1 MASSIRVFALICG
14 VIAVVIA
21 TNSIAMAQPTPPSTD
36 DQVNLFHLPDGFEI
50 QLVVSDPDIGQPMN
64 LNFDARGR
72 LWLTHSIEY
81 PYPAQSEGVEAD
93 RGKFAGGG
101 DNPPRDRLTVVEI
114 GPRGSAQQITH
125 FASGLNIPIGNVP
138 FGDGSEALVYAIPSI
153 FHVVD
158 HDHDGQSDAITTR
171 YTRFG
176 NIDVH
181 GNASSF
187 TRGVDGWI
195 YGCHGFSN
203 HSEISDASGNVVKLH
218 SGNTYRFREDGSR
231 FERWTAGQVNPF
243 GMTFD
248 PRGNLFN
255 SDCHSK
261 PVYQLLRGATYP
273 QFGGNPPPI
282 GYGPTM
288 IDHQHGSTGIC
299 GPAYYAA
306 EHFPEEYRDNLFIC
320 NPVTGRV
327 HRDQLTRVGSTLQ
340 CQTQPDFITSDDPWF
355 RPVDAIVGPD
365 GALYIADFC
374 NLVIGHYEAPLD
386 HPDRDRTHGRV
397 WRVVYQGDAKSP
409 IELRPTDLT
418 QLPAKELVDRLSD
431 PNLQVRTLATN
442 FLVDRA
448 NEESL
453 CLVRAAVE
461 SSNTATARAHSLWVL
476 ERTKTL
482 DDETLERL
490 AHDPDAIVR
499 THLIKML
506 AERIDWTATES
517 SLARNALHDSDA
529 FVQRAAADALGRHPA
544 SDNVEP
550 MLQTW
555 ATTPVDDTH
564 LIHTLRLSLR
574 DHLLSDQVIMG
585 LPLEAIEGDL
595 RERLIEV
602 SSVTDRDH
610 AAGLSLTLLETS
622 TNPAAW
628 ADRIATQIGNH
639 GTDDQVAKLIS
650 ITKQRIASEPR
661 SQFQILGAVANGM
674 QQRGKSLDQ
683 SEPLRGWWSEIAAEL
698 LGQIASSPAHWANHQ
713 VPEITAS
720 ESPWGIR
727 QRNSAD
733 GDSHALFWDS
743 IAGGESLTGIL
754 RSPAF
759 TVPTQIQFWMCGHN
773 GFPGSPD
780 AQKNL
785 VRLVDLES
793 GQTIAKQ
800 SPPRSDVAMQYTWDL
815 TEHAGRTAVIEIV
828 DADQADAYA
837 WVAVGR
843 IEPAV
848 VTISEDRFGDRIVEL
863 AGQFGLTE
871 HAAVVASL
879 VYDANQSPKIRKQA
893 MTSSLRLSEEASI
906 VPILDGVLSDSDET
920 NELRVAAADAL
931 ANLGSETAQHA
942 LARRLETSSYGLQQA
957 ISAGLARKSFGIELL
972 LSHISLGHASPQLLT
987 ENRIAEL
994 IQRNA
999 TSEQKTQ
1006 IAELAGDLPPKDEK
1020 SNQRMIQLREN
1031 MRHDFST
1038 ARAAEGEVLF
1048 KQHCATCH
1056 QIAGQGGVVG
1066 PQLDGVGNRGVER
1079 LLEDV
1084 VDPNRNVDVSFR
1096 MTQILTIDGNIVTG
1110 LLRREEGGRVVLADQ
1125 TGKEFSLA
1133 IDEIEQR
1140 QASTESLMPGNFAET
1155 MTAQQI
1161 QDVVAYLLTQQS
1173 AVAAASE

>member
-1 MASSIRVFALICG
+1 MASSIRVFALLSGLIAI
-14 VIAVVIA
+14 VIAA
-21 TNSIAMAQPTPPSTD
+21 NSLAMAQPTPPSTD
-36 DQVNLFHLPDGFEI
+36 DQVSLFHLPDGFEI
-50 QLVVSDPDIGQPMN
+50 QLVLSDPDIGQPMN

-72 LWLTHSIEY
+72 LWLTHSVEY
-81 PYPAQSEGVEAD
+81 PYPAHSEGVEPD

-101 DNPPRDRLTVVEI
+101 NNPPRDRLTVVEI

-138 FGDGSEALVYAIPSI
+138 LDDGSEALVYAIPSI

-158 HDHDGQSDAITTR
+158 DNHDGQSDAITTR

-187 TRGVDGWI
+187 TRGIDGWI

-203 HSEISDASGNVVKLH
+203 HSEVSDASGNVVKLH
-218 SGNTYRFREDGSR
+218 SGNTYRFRDDGSH
-231 FERWTAGQVNPF
+231 FELWTAGQVNPF

-248 PRGNLFN
+248 PLGNLFN

-273 QFGGNPPPI
+273 QFSGNPPPI

-306 EHFPEEYRDNLFIC
+306 EHFPEKFRDNLFIC

-327 HRDQLTRVGSTLQ
+327 HRDQLTRVGSTLL
-340 CQTQPDFITSDDPWF
+340 CQTQPDFITSNDPWF

-397 WRVVYQGDAKSP
+397 WRVVYQGDATTPVQLS
-409 IELRPTDLT
+409 PTDLT
-418 QLPAKELVDRLSD
+418 QLSANELVDRLSD
-431 PNLQVRTLATN
+431 PNLQVRTLATSL
-442 FLVDRA
+442 LVDRA
-448 NEESL
+448 NQESL
-453 CLVRAAVE
+453 GLVRDAVE
-461 SSNTATARAHSLWVL
+461 SSNTATARAHGLWVL
-476 ERTKTL
+476 ERTKSL
-482 DDETLERL
+482 DDETLKRL
-490 AHDPDAIVR
+490 AHDPAAIVR
-499 THLIKML
+499 IHLMKML
-506 AERIDWTATES
+506 AERIEWTATES
-517 SLARNALHDSDA
+517 SLARAALHDSDA
-529 FVQRAAADALGRHPA
+529 FVQRAAVDALGRHPA
-544 SDNVEP
+544 CDNVKAI
-550 MLQTW
+550 LQTW
-555 ATTPVDDTH
+555 ATTPADDTH
-564 LIHTLRLSLR
+564 LHHTLRLSLR
-574 DHLLSDQVIMG
+574 DHLLSKQVITG
-585 LPLEAIEGDL
+585 LPLESIEDDL

-602 SSVTDRDH
+602 SAVTDGDH
-610 AAGLSLTLLETS
+610 AAGLSLTLLETT
-622 TNPAAW
+622 TNPEAW

-639 GTDDQVAKLIS
+639 GTDDQVAKLFS
-650 ITKQRIASEPR
+650 ITKQRIASDAN
-661 SQFQILGAVANGM
+661 SQFQILEAVANGM
-674 QQRGKSLDQ
+674 QHRGKSLDQ
-683 SEPLRGWWSEIAAEL
+683 SEPLRVWWSEIAAEL
-698 LGQIASSPAHWANHQ
+698 LGQIAASPSHWANHQ
-713 VPEITAS
+713 VPGITAS

-727 QRNSAD
+727 QRKSAD
-733 GDSHALFWDS
+733 GNSQALFWDS
-743 IAGGESLTGIL
+743 ISAGESLTGIL
-754 RSPAF
+754 RSPPF

-773 GFPGSPD
+773 GILGSPD
-780 AQKNL
+780 TQKNL

-800 SPPRSDVAMQYTWDL
+800 SPPRSDVAVQYTWDL

-848 VTISEDRFGDRIVEL
+848 VTISEDKFSDRIVEL
-863 AGQFGLTE
+863 AGEFGLTE

-879 VYDANQSPKIRKQA
+879 ACDANQSPKIRKQA
-893 MTSSLRLSEEASI
+893 MTSSLRLSDEASI
-906 VPILDGVLSDSDET
+906 VPILNGILTDSSET
-920 NELRVAAADAL
+920 NELRVAAAESL
-931 ANLGSETAQHA
+931 ANLGSEVSHHS
-942 LARRLETSSYGLQQA
+942 LAGGLETSPHELQRA

-972 LSHISLGHASPQLLT
+972 LSHISLGKASPRLLKDV
-987 ENRIAEL
+987 RISEL

-999 TSEQKTQ
+999 TSEQKKR
-1006 IAELAGDLPPKDEK
+1006 IAELTRDLPPEDKK
-1020 SNQRMIQLREN
+1020 TTQLLVQLRER
-1031 MRHDFST
+1031 MGDDFST
-1038 ARAAEGEVLF
+1038 DGATEGEALF
-1048 KQHCATCH
+1048 KQQCATCH

-1084 VDPNRNVDVSFR
+1084 VDPNRNVDVAFR
-1096 MTQILTIDGNIVTG
+1096 MTQILTLDGNIVTG
-1110 LLRREEGGRVVLADQ
+1110 LLRREEGGRVVIADQ

-1133 IDEIEQR
+1133 TDSIEQR
-1140 QASTESLMPGNFAET
+1140 KDSTESLMPANFAET

-1161 QDVVAYLLTQQS
+1161 QRVVAFLLTQQS
-1173 AVAAASE
+1173 ATEATGE

>member
-1 MASSIRVFALICG
+1 MASSFRVLVLICG
-14 VIAVVIA
+14 AIAIVIA
-21 TNSIAMAQPTPPSTD
+21 TNSIAMAQPKPPSTD

-72 LWLTHSIEY
+72 LWLTHSVEY
-81 PYPAQSEGVEAD
+81 PYPAQSEGVEPD
-93 RGKFAGGG
+93 RGNFAGGG
-101 DNPPRDRLTVVEI
+101 KNPPRDRLTVVEI
-114 GPRGSAQQITH
+114 GPRGSAKQITH

-138 FGDGSEALVYAIPSI
+138 LGDGSEALVYAIPSI
-153 FHVVD
+153 FHVID

-203 HSEISDASGNVVKLH
+203 HSEISDTSGNVVKLH

-231 FERWTAGQVNPF
+231 FERWTQGQVNPF

-248 PRGNLFN
+248 PLGNLFN

-327 HRDQLTRVGSTLQ
+327 HRDQLTQVGSTLL

-409 IELRPTDLT
+409 VQLSPTDLT

-442 FLVDRA
+442 YLVDRA
-448 NEESL
+448 DEESL
-453 CLVRAAVE
+453 CLIRDAVE
-461 SSNTATARAHSLWVL
+461 SSNTATARAHGLWVL

-482 DDETLERL
+482 DDETLKRL
-490 AHDPDAIVR
+490 ANDPAAIVR
-499 THLIKML
+499 THLMKML
-506 AERIDWTATES
+506 AERMDWTATES
-517 SLARNALHDSDA
+517 SLARNALQDSDA

-544 SDNVEP
+544 SDSVKA

-555 ATTPVDDTH
+555 ATTAVDDTH

-574 DHLLSDQVIMG
+574 DHLLSEQVITG
-585 LPLEAIEGDL
+585 LPLESIEADL

-602 SSVTDRDH
+602 SAVTDGDH
-610 AAGLSLTLLETS
+610 AAGLSLMLLETT
-622 TNPAAW
+622 TNPEAW

-639 GTDDQVAKLIS
+639 GTDNQVAKLIS
-650 ITKQRIASEPR
+650 IAKQRIASDPR
-661 SQFQILGAVANGM
+661 SQFQILGAVASGM
-674 QQRGKSLDQ
+674 QHRGKSLDH
-683 SEPLRGWWSEIAAEL
+683 SEPLRVWWSEIAAEL
-698 LGQIASSPAHWANHQ
+698 LDQIASNSSHWANHQ
-713 VPEITAS
+713 VPGIAAS

-733 GDSHALFWDS
+733 GNSQAVFWDS
-743 IAGGESLTGIL
+743 IAAGESLTGIL
-754 RSPAF
+754 RSPPF
-759 TVPTQIQFWMCGHN
+759 TVPRQMQFWMCGHN

-780 AQKNL
+780 TQKNL

-815 TEHAGRTAVIEIV
+815 AEHAGRTAVIEIV

-837 WVAVGR
+837 WVAFGR
-843 IEPAV
+843 IEPAI
-848 VTISEDRFGDRIVEL
+848 VTISEDRFSDRIVEL
-863 AGQFGLTE
+863 AGQFGSTE
-871 HAAVVASL
+871 HAVAVASL
-879 VYDANQSPKIRKQA
+879 VYDANQSPQIRKQA
-893 MTSSLRLSEEASI
+893 MASSLRLSDEASI
-906 VPILDGVLSDSDET
+906 VPILDRVFSDSDEA
-920 NELRVAAADAL
+920 NELRVAAAVAL
-931 ANLGSETAQHA
+931 ANLGSETSHRA
-942 LARRLETSSYGLQQA
+942 LAGRLETSPYELQRA
-957 ISAGLARKSFGIELL
+957 ITAGLARKSLGIELL
-972 LSHISLGHASPQLLT
+972 LSHISLGQASPRLLKDD
-987 ENRIAEL
+987 RISEL

-999 TSEQKTQ
+999 TSEQKTR
-1006 IAELAGDLPPKDEK
+1006 IAELTRELPPENEK
-1020 SNQRMIQLREN
+1020 TTQLLVQLREN

-1038 ARAAEGEVLF
+1038 DRAAEGEVLF

-1084 VDPNRNVDVSFR
+1084 VDPNRNVDVAFR
-1096 MTQILTIDGNIVTG
+1096 MTQILTLDGNIVSG
-1110 LLRREEGGRVVLADQ
+1110 LLRREEGNRVVLADQ

-1133 IDEIEQR
+1133 TDDIEQR
-1140 QASTESLMPGNFAET
+1140 KDSTESLMPTNFSET
-1155 MTAQQI
+1155 LTVRQI
-1161 QDVVAYLLTQQS
+1161 QDVVAFLLTQQS
-1173 AVAAASE
+1173 AIAAAGE

>member
-1 MASSIRVFALICG
+1 MTSSFRVFALISG
-14 VIAVVIA
+14 LIGWVIAA
-21 TNSIAMAQPTPPSTD
+21 NSIAMAQPTPPPTD

-81 PYPAQSEGVEAD
+81 PYPAQSEGVEPD

-101 DNPPRDRLTVVEI
+101 DTPPRDRLTVVEI
-114 GPRGSAQQITH
+114 GPRGSARQITH

-138 FGDGSEALVYAIPSI
+138 LGDGSEALVYAIPSI

-158 HDHDGQSDAITTR
+158 HGHDGQSDAITTR

-187 TRGVDGWI
+187 TRGIDGWI

-203 HSEISDASGNVVKLH
+203 YSEISDASGNVVKLQ
-218 SGNTYRFREDGSR
+218 SGNTYRFREDGSH
-231 FERWTAGQVNPF
+231 FERWTQGQVNPF

-248 PRGNLFN
+248 SLGNLFN

-273 QFGGNPPPI
+273 QFGGNPPLI
-282 GYGPTM
+282 GFGPTM

-306 EHFPEEYRDNLFIC
+306 EHFPEEFRDNLFIC

-327 HRDQLTRVGSTLQ
+327 HRDQLTRVGSTLL
-340 CQTQPDFITSDDPWF
+340 CQSQPDFITSDDPWF

-409 IELRPTDLT
+409 VQLRPTDLT

-453 CLVRAAVE
+453 GLVRDAVE
-461 SSNTATARAHSLWVL
+461 SSDMATARAHGLWVL
-476 ERTKTL
+476 ERTKSL
-482 DDETLERL
+482 DDETLKRL
-490 AHDPDAIVR
+490 AHDPAAIVR

-517 SLARNALHDSDA
+517 SLARNALQDSDA

-544 SDNVEP
+544 SDNVKP

-555 ATTPVDDTH
+555 ATTSVDDTH

-574 DHLLSDQVIMG
+574 DHFLSEPVVTELAMESI
-585 LPLEAIEGDL
+585 EADL

-602 SSVTDRDH
+602 SAVTGGNR
-610 AAGLSLTLLETS
+610 AAGLSLRLLATT
-622 TNPAAW
+622 TNPEAW

-650 ITKQRIASEPR
+650 ITKKRIASDPR

-674 QQRGKSLDQ
+674 QHRGKSLDQ
-683 SEPLRGWWSEIAAEL
+683 SEPLRVWWSEIAAEL
-698 LGQIASSPAHWANHQ
+698 LGQLASNSSHWSNHQ
-713 VPEITAS
+713 VPGIAAS

-727 QRNSAD
+727 QRKSAD
-733 GDSHALFWDS
+733 GNSQALFWDS
-743 IAGGESLTGIL
+743 ISAGESLTGIL
-754 RSPAF
+754 RSPPF
-759 TVPTQIQFWMCGHN
+759 TVPTQIRFWMCGHN

-780 AQKNL
+780 TQRNL

-815 TEHAGRTAVIEIV
+815 AEHAGRTAVIEIV
-828 DADQADAYA
+828 DADEADAYA

-848 VTISEDRFGDRIVEL
+848 VTISEDKLSDRIIEL
-863 AGQFGLTE
+863 AGEFGLTE
-871 HAAVVASL
+871 HSALVASF
-879 VYDANQSPKIRKQA
+879 VCDANQSPQIRKQA
-893 MTSSLRLSEEASI
+893 MTSSLRLSNETSI
-906 VPILDGVLSDSDET
+906 VPILDGILADSDET
-920 NELRVAAADAL
+920 NELRVAAAESL
-931 ANLGSETAQHA
+931 ANLSSELSQHA
-942 LARRLETSSYGLQQA
+942 LAGRLETSPYELQRA
-957 ISAGLARKSFGIELL
+957 ITAGLARKSFGIELL
-972 LSHISLGHASPQLLT
+972 LSHISLGKASPRLLKDG
-987 ENRIAEL
+987 RISEL

-999 TSEQKTQ
+999 TSEQKTR
-1006 IAELAGDLPPKDEK
+1006 IAELSRDLPPEDEK
-1020 SNQRMIQLREN
+1020 TTQLREK
-1031 MRHDFST
+1031 MGHDFST
-1038 ARAAEGEVLF
+1038 DRAAEGEVLF

-1084 VDPNRNVDVSFR
+1084 VDPNRNVDVAFR
-1096 MTQILTIDGNIVTG
+1096 MTQILTLDGNIVTG

-1133 IDEIEQR
+1133 TDDIEQR
-1140 QASTESLMPGNFAET
+1140 KDSTESLMPANFAET

-1161 QDVVAYLLTQQS
+1161 QHVVAYLLTQQS
-1173 AVAAASE
+1173 ATAATGE